1 MEYFQKGKDLMGKIK
16 NLKELREFILY
27 LEDKYDLLNFE
38 IDGVKPWQLK
48 RVAIDYDLGKIAGLM
63 ETPHTTLNFKTKLSN
78 IFSILKSSIF
88 YNPFFSTKKDI
99 MIFPH
104 GRVKKVE
111 GKYIDIYTHY
121 FIEKLK
127 KENKSFIEI
136 ESPHIGKHYTDNEP
150 YRYHNDFILVTKHIF
165 SKFVTIKNIDYKYI
179 SKIEKEIVEK
189 IGYYNLKSLFED
201 TVKKYKIEYKLYK
214 KLLEK
219 IQPKHIYLVVSY
231 GGLGSLIKAAKDLDI
246 ETIEFQ
252 HGNFS
257 KYHFGYYFGE
267 DKKKLD
273 YFPDKFYVWNE
284 YWKNRINFPI
294 EDNNIIVKQFDYL
307 EYRKSLY
314 NHIQKKKNQA
324 IVLSQG
330 VLGDMIAKKIYDNWE
345 YFKQF
350 DIKYKL
356 HPGEYDRYEEYE
368 YLLKLS
374 KYKNVEIL
382 TDIDLYECF
391 SSSEFQIGVYSTA
404 LYEGVEFGCKT
415 IFLDLPGV
423 EVMDKFRKTLA

>member
-1 MEYFQKGKDLMGKIK
+1 MSKIK

-48 RVAIDYDLGKIAGLM
+48 RVTIDYNLGKIAGLM
-63 ETPHTTLNFKTKLSN
+63 EAPHLSLNFKTKILNSLN
-78 IFSILKSSIF
+78 ILKSSIF
-88 YNPFFSTKKDI
+88 HNPFFAHKKDI
-99 MIFPH
+99 IVFPH
-104 GRVKKVE
+104 SRVKKVE

-121 FIEKLK
+121 FVKELK
-127 KENKSFIEI
+127 KEESSLIEI
-136 ESPHIGKHYTDNEP
+136 ENPYIGKHYTCAAP
-150 YRYHNDFILVTKHIF
+150 YRYHNDFILVLKKLI
-165 SKFVTIKNIDYKYI
+165 SKFIKIGNIDYNYI
-179 SKIEKEIVEK
+179 SKVEQEIESR
-189 IGYYNLKSLFED
+189 IGKFKLKDLFEN
-201 TVKKYKIEYKLYK
+201 TVKQYKIEYQLYK

-219 IQPKHIYLVVSY
+219 IQPRQIYLVVSY
-231 GGLGSLIKAAKDLDI
+231 SGFGSLIKAAKDLDI
-246 ETIEFQ
+246 EIIELQ

-267 DKKKLD
+267 NKKKLD

-284 YWKNRINFPI
+284 YWKNRMNFPI
-294 EDNNIIVKQFDYL
+294 EDSGIVIKQFDYL

-314 NHIQKKKNQA
+314 NHIQKNKNQV

-356 HPGEYDRYEEYE
+356 HPGEYDRHKEYK
-368 YLLKLS
+368 YLQKIS
-374 KYKNVEIL
+374 EYKNVEIL
-382 TDIDLYECF
+382 TDIDLYEYF
-391 SSSEFQIGVYSTA
+391 ASSEFQIGVYSTA
-404 LYEGVEFGCKT
+404 LYEGVEFECKT
-415 IFLDLPGV
+415 ILLNLGGIEEMYYFNEKYKAIV
-423 EVMDKFRKTLA
+423 I